1 MTAALAQHYSPRHLQ
16 AFMRTRYEDQGAYNP
31 VSPRHWAFDVLGETR
46 LDLPSTSLTRAALR
60 TYCTSDADVLDC
72 YLAVMAWGGQNAGVA
87 GRARTLKTWR
97 HGQALIRDRLEA
109 LRSERPNRADAFS
122 LFSGRNRV
130 PGLGVAFFTKLL
142 YFFAPQSAAG
152 ADRYILD
159 QWTAK
164 SVILLAGRRVIS
176 ISRAD
181 AKRKASECVTRLN
194 TPAIYEAYCTELEAL
209 AVIPNHSHADAP
221 LRVEDIELML
231 FSSAGPGT
239 AMRPWRQHVRGEW
252 TNAVAD
258 VRFSRDLVLD
268 RARSLRTLLNAE
280 PLPSTLP
287 STSGS
292 DPEHER
298 LV

>member
-1 MTAALAQHYSPRHLQ
+1 MQ
-16 AFMRTRYEDQGAYNP
+16 TRYEDQGTYNP
-31 VSPRHWAFDVLGETR
+31 VSPRSWSLDVLGEAR
-46 LDLPSTSLTRAALR
+46 PELPSTPLTRAALR
-60 TYCTSDADVLDC
+60 SYCTSEADVLDC
-72 YLAVMAWGGQNAGVA
+72 YLAVMAWGGQNAGPT
-87 GRARTLKTWR
+87 GRARTLNTWR
-97 HGQALIRDRLEA
+97 HGQALIRDRLET
-109 LRSERPNRADAFS
+109 LRRERPNRTDAFG
-122 LFSGRNRV
+122 LFCGRNRV

-164 SVILLAGRRVIS
+164 SVNLLAGKRVIS
-176 ISRAD
+176 MSRAD
-181 AKRKASECVTRLN
+181 AKRKTSECVTRFN
-194 TPAIYEAYCTELEAL
+194 TPAVYEAYCTELETL
-209 AVIPNHSHADAP
+209 AVILNCSHADTP

-239 AMRPWRQHVRGEW
+239 AMRPWRQHVRSEW
-252 TNAVAD
+252 TKAVFEG
-258 VRFSRDLVLD
+258 RFRRDLVLD

-280 PLPSTLP
+280 PLPSTLL

-292 DPEHER
+292 TPEHGR